1 MNMPWYS
8 TTDMSTP
15 ITQGDIIMNCPVAT
29 WKEDLLTIE
38 PEFASEEKLKTSV
51 EFVKIDTVVMT
62 QACDL
67 ELEKVQYIILCPHYS
82 IDDFRKQW
90 EFAMKE
96 NQQNPSNNAW
106 KSYVEDIRQGKI
118 WNLSML
124 NAYDDSA
131 LQMGVR
137 VVDFHEVFSLPRRFL
152 ENWLLHHSYDKRLR
166 LLPPYREHLSQAFAR
181 FFMRVGLPI
190 DIPRFK

>member
-1 MNMPWYS
+1 M
-8 TTDMSTP
+8 D
-15 ITQGDIIMNCPVAT
+15 CPVAT

-67 ELEKVQYIILCPHYS
+67 EQDKVQYVILCPHYS
-82 IDDFRKQW
+82 IDEYKSQW
-90 EFAMKE
+90 EIGMSQ
-96 NQQNPSNNAW
+96 NQQNPTDKAW
-106 KSYVEDIRQGKI
+106 KSHFEEIRTGKI

-124 NAYDDSA
+124 NAYKDSV
-131 LQMGVR
+131 LQIDVR
-137 VVDFHEVFSLPRRFL
+137 VVDFNEVFNLPRRFL
-152 ENWLLHHSYDKRLR
+152 ENWLLHHNYGKRLR

-190 DIPRFK
+190 DILRFK